1 MVKSQRKW
9 NLAFSVFMIMIFITL
24 IINVNIKIALIFALG
39 TGVGYTLQKSRFC
52 FTAAF
57 RDPMITGIT
66 ELTQA
71 VILLIGI
78 SVVGFAAVYQISHL
92 THRFIVLN
100 ILPFGLATIVGGV
113 LFGIGMVLAG
123 GCVSGVLMRI
133 GEGFAMQMIAFVG
146 LLIGAF
152 IGKYSQAFWRRMFG
166 EWPGVFIPD
175 FLGWVP
181 TLIIELIILA
191 LLWKMVRWWQRKRL
205 EGS

>member
-9 NLAFSVFMIMIFITL
+9 NLAFSVFMLMIFLTL
-24 IINVNIKIALIFALG
+24 LNLNIKIALIFALG
-39 TGVGYTLQKSRFC
+39 IGLGYTLQKSRFC

-71 VILLIGI
+71 VLLLIGI
-78 SVVGFAAVYQISHL
+78 SVVGFAAVYQISQGTQRFL
-92 THRFIVLN
+92 TLN
-100 ILPFGLATIVGGV
+100 IFPFGLATIVGGV

-133 GEGFAMQMIAFVG
+133 GEGFSMQMVAFGG

-152 IGKYSQAFWRRMFG
+152 VGKFSQSFWRKTFG

-175 FLGWVP
+175 ILGWAP
-181 TLIIELIILA
+181 TLIIELLILA
-191 LLWKMVRWWQRKRL
+191 ILWKMAKWWQGKHL
-205 EGS
+205 ESR